1 MVFMYVFSSRKSF
14 DKLYTFPR
22 MPTFLQPHY
31 LIFEIFD
38 ATEFFKIHE
47 LYRKN
52 LSRQPILTFNTA
64 FIYAISTLSANFKN
78 IHRRKPKMFIISCN
92 RHENIRTFF
101 FQGNGTVELFQL
113 KIIFRTVLVKT
124 GARLCN
130 ALCFINITFFNM
142 VLFHQLIT

>member
-1 MVFMYVFSSRKSF
+1 MYVFSSRKSF

-64 FIYAISTLSANFKN
+64 FVYAISTLSANFKN

-113 KIIFRTVLVKT
+113 KIIFRKVLVKP
-124 GARLCN
+124 APDFVMLY
-130 ALCFINITFFNM
+130 
-142 VLFHQLIT
+142 VLLTLHFLTWYYFTN